1 MQDLTIRNVVIVG
14 GGTAGWMAAAGL
26 AKMLRGGGI
35 GIRLI
40 ESEAIGSVG
49 VGEATIPHIHY
60 YNRLLGLDE
69 DEFVRRTN
77 ATFKLGI
84 EFVDWG
90 RLGDRYIHP
99 FGAYGQEMEG
109 LHFHHFWLRHAAT
122 GKGRS
127 LDDYCMAI
135 LAAREG
141 RFRRPDPAKPNSP
154 LGMITYAFHWPKPR
168 EWCGPKGRSSTSPSR
183 ARTGM

>member
-1 MQDLTIRNVVIVG
+1 MQDLAIRKIVIVG

-26 AKMLRGGGI
+26 ARMVRDERI

-60 YNRLLGLDE
+60 YNRLLGLNE

-84 EFVDWG
+84 EFSCSIEVG
-90 RLGDRYIHP
+90 TL
-99 FGAYGQEMEG
+99 
-109 LHFHHFWLRHAAT
+109 
-122 GKGRS
+122 
-127 LDDYCMAI
+127 
-135 LAAREG
+135 
-141 RFRRPDPAKPNSP
+141 
-154 LGMITYAFHWPKPR
+154 PR
-168 EWCGPKGRSSTSPSR
+168 
-183 ARTGM
+183 